1 MTPELNRKENVRES
15 AYCYYL
21 KTTEFLIYF
30 SYKYFHIYIQY
41 PLINSI
47 GELKRVGYI
56 KVLSKLKT
64 PVRNNL

>member
-1 MTPELNRKENVRES
+1 MTPELNRKENEREN

-30 SYKYFHIYIQY
+30 SYKYIQY